1 MLRCTR
7 SKIPTE
13 VQRTHLCQLGSL
25 AKFQQ
30 KPLQKKKEKGGKKK
44 RHRYPVWVVAQNR
57 EFYFADRNKEQIP
70 SLIE

>member
-30 KPLQKKKEKGGKKK
+30 KPLQKKKKEKEKKK
-44 RHRYPVWVVAQNR
+44 KAQISSVGG
-57 EFYFADRNKEQIP
+57 DTEQGV
-70 SLIE
+70 LFCVQE